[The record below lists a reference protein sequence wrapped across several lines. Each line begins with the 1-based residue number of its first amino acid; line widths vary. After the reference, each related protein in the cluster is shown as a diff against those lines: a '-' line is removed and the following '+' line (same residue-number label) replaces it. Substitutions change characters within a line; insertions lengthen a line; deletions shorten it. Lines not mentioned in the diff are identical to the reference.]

1 MDRPFGT
8 PQTATYYDAKEF
20 EKFMKELT
28 ELKGE
33 ILDFECNIT
42 YHCPMTDREFEVY
55 NKNLKAQAE
64 ITQAKELKLLKKLLE
79 KYPDART

>member
-8 PQTATYYDAKEF
+8 PQTVTYYDATEFKEF
-20 EKFMKELT
+20 MK

-33 ILDFECNIT
+33 ILDFECDIT
-42 YHCPMTDREFEVY
+42 CHCPMTDREFEVY

-64 ITQAKELKLLKKLLE
+64 TTQAKELRLLKKLLE
-79 KYPDART
+79 KYPDATRT